1 MLKKITKLKVKLKII
16 GKFFIENLVYNFYFR
31 PKFFIYL
38 GRNFIMRPKIEEHI
52 AEKISSFEEG
62 MIFFIDDFLDFGGS
76 ESVKKALYRLETK
89 DKIKRL
95 SHGIYYKP
103 KFSKIVGELLP
114 SVEEIAQ
121 AIARRDKARIIPTGV
136 YAENILGLTTQVPM
150 KLVFLTDGAS
160 RVVKIDNKTIQFKT
174 SVPKNLSTK
183 GKIST
188 LVIQALKNIKKEN
201 VNEAIIEQIE
211 KHLKNESKENIL
223 HDAKLAPEWIRKIML
238 KSIENE

>member
-1 MLKKITKLKVKLKII
+1 
-16 GKFFIENLVYNFYFR
+16 
-31 PKFFIYL
+31 
-38 GRNFIMRPKIEEHI
+38 MRPKIEEHI

-62 MIFFIDDFLDFGGS
+62 MIFFIDDFLDFGSS

-114 SVEEIAQ
+114 SVEEVAQ

-150 KLVFLTDGAS
+150 KLVFLIRS
-160 RVVKIDNKTIQFKT
+160 CICQMILKSWFWKW
-174 SVPKNLSTK
+174 
-183 GKIST
+183 GKITWGIFIFYLLS
-188 LVIQALKNIKKEN
+188 LSQK
-201 VNEAIIEQIE
+201 
-211 KHLKNESKENIL
+211 
-223 HDAKLAPEWIRKIML
+223 
-238 KSIENE
+238 

>member
-1 MLKKITKLKVKLKII
+1 
-16 GKFFIENLVYNFYFR
+16 
-31 PKFFIYL
+31 
-38 GRNFIMRPKIEEHI
+38 
-52 AEKISSFEEG
+52 
-62 MIFFIDDFLDFGGS
+62 MIFLDFGSS

-160 RVVKIDNKTIQFKT
+160 RVVKIDNKNYSNSKPLCRKSFYQRQ
-174 SVPKNLSTK
+174 NLYFGNPS
-183 GKIST
+183 
-188 LVIQALKNIKKEN
+188 L
-201 VNEAIIEQIE
+201 E
-211 KHLKNESKENIL
+211 KY
-223 HDAKLAPEWIRKIML
+223 
-238 KSIENE
+238 

>member
-1 MLKKITKLKVKLKII
+1 
-16 GKFFIENLVYNFYFR
+16 
-31 PKFFIYL
+31 
-38 GRNFIMRPKIEEHI
+38 MRPKIEEHI
-52 AEKISSFEEG
+52 AEKISSFKEG
-62 MIFFIDDFLDFGGS
+62 MIFFIDDFLDFGSS

-114 SVEEIAQ
+114 SVEEVAQ

-174 SVPKNLSTK
+174 SVPKNLST
-183 GKIST
+183 

>member
-1 MLKKITKLKVKLKII
+1 
-16 GKFFIENLVYNFYFR
+16 
-31 PKFFIYL
+31 
-38 GRNFIMRPKIEEHI
+38 MRPKIEEHI
-52 AEKISSFEEG
+52 AEIISSFEEG
-62 MIFFIDDFLDFGGS
+62 MIFFIDDFLDFGSS

-121 AIARRDKARIIPTGV
+121 AIARRDKARIIPTGI

-201 VNEAIIEQIE
+201 VNEAIIQQIE

-238 KSIENE
+238 KSTENE